1 TEEGSPL
8 LSWENSNTES
18 LSPSRTSTDMLDSP
32 ALDQGHLL
40 YPDIVLSSNL
50 RAAQYREGVTQQQE
64 LMLEARGQNQWRREG
79 KGENHEE
86 LAGEEDIEG
95 MPSTNIIQQEFQY
108 LDRNQLCTTE
118 NEWPLLSSFHSW
130 PTEQSNIDS
139 STSQTLIY
147 TQGLGTGIWKS
158 SLCQGAQLLA
168 QGYGRNGL
176 IISEPQPTG
185 TSSTSSQGKVVKDA
199 TKTTFDAT
207 QAGEIGI
214 HNEQRERGATQS
226 AKGIEQIELNLAHR
240 DPSLA
245 QKWETTQT
253 GEDITQMAKAMNQ
266 TGRTLA
272 EMEEPGLAIHQDV
285 IELSFVLEGK
295 NGPNSDMLQLEKAQ
309 AKENVGQTEGNAVQI
324 RQEINASLRQ
334 QGAKKTAL
342 AMDQGS
348 EQFTLFV
355 VDKLFLDTPN
365 MTDRALSDQEML
377 ELDSYGDKAQQE
389 DPAALEPD
397 ASDDMGFT
405 IKIQAPGI
413 EPTDFQ
419 VSPLAMVQEI
429 KQVLMDHEETC
440 HRTCFSLQLE
450 GNTLDNF
457 SYLKAITSLQE
468 GSLLKI
474 VEEPYTVREV
484 RIHLRHIRDLLKSM
498 DPTDAYNGMEG
509 SSLTFLRFFSEEHIE
524 ESSRV
529 SKRGDELKLFNCS
542 PPEYILPGAK
552 ECLLR
557 PLQPQTKNLKPTE
570 CLKVLTTSNWNPPP
584 GNRKMHGDLM
594 YLNIVT
600 MEDRHFS
607 ITASTRGF
615 YLNQSTTYRFNPKPA
630 NPSLLSHSL
639 MELLSQISPIFKKNL
654 SALLKKRT
662 STHPFERI
670 ATPFQVFSWTA
681 PALDHAMDCV
691 RAEDASP
698 SCLAY
703 EEHVPGQ
710 IRDWNEEL
718 QSTRELSRKS
728 LKDRLLR
735 DRAIFKASMSFSQN
749 ANSDFVSIAT
759 KGAMAVVDGDVMPIN
774 PGEEPCNQMYI
785 WNSILFSLGFDTREH
800 YQALGGEAAAHAAS
814 AVDLC
819 GVRAYSTVD
828 ADGLYVLGTVVVDYR
843 GYRVTA
849 QSIVPGILECG
860 QEQAVTYGSTDFGK
874 TVISDETYLKLLEKP
889 SKHLRVQRHHV
900 LNEDNMA
907 VELCSSVQCKG
918 IVGNDG
924 RHYILDLLFT
934 FPPDLNFLPVEG
946 EELNPECQL
955 LGFPQQHPHRL
966 AYLRQEMTE
975 AFVKH
980 RNADIFFNPNIFSPD
995 KTRII
1000 VYLHISV
1007 LDPEYI
1013 HIPGVRFPV
1022 ESSKDIQEQKQ
1033 LLKDAAAFLISNQIP
1048 ALIQSCLDHTSMPM
1062 DGGTLTEALHQHG
1075 INVRYLGTVLEY
1087 IEKSPQ
1093 KLRLDHIYAV
1103 EPSALSASVSHFLN
1117 CFLSSSPDG
1126 LGPQQV
1132 DGLAAKRRSRRRRS
1146 RGSVGGA
1153 MTTWAVMTSSD
1164 LWRTIQA
1171 ETMEYYHYCLPCG
1184 NVEQAVGRCG
1194 LQRLTLLR
1202 EHSIK
1207 TGIQHKPVFTEED
1220 ILNIFPVLKHISPKA
1235 SDGLCLLH
1243 CGQAKVQ
1250 QGSLKEGCELISQA
1264 LGLFTNVYGALHH
1277 DVCTCLRLLG
1287 RIHYI
1292 LGEYAE
1298 ALSHQQR
1305 AVLISER
1312 VLGIEHPNTIR
1323 EYKHLG
1329 LYCFAG
1335 GRAAT
1340 AVRLLYRARYL
1351 ILLVC
1356 GEDHPEMA
1364 LLDSPLSPVQSK
1376 IGLMLYSM
1384 LECDLA
1390 LSFLGNALA
1399 MTSKYHGPTSL
1410 KLAHSHH
1417 LMAKVFESKG
1427 EFRSALRHE
1436 KERYMIYRNQVGESH
1451 EKTCESSEY
1460 LKHLTNQAVILQRT
1474 MNMICKN
1481 NSEASIASLKL
1492 IAPRRL
1498 WIMEQLNLVTGI
1510 VLIPLR
1516 CLSHLI
1522 PSYEGSPSVLR
1533 TIHRLPARGRDS
1545 APTHTATMVLS
1556 QRQRDELNRAIAD
1569 YLRSNG
1575 YEEAYSVF
1583 KKEAELD
1590 MNEELDKK
1598 YAGLL
1603 EKKWTSVIRLQKKV
1617 MELESKLN
1625 EAKEEITLGGPV
1637 GQKRD
1642 PKEWIPRPPEKYALS
1657 GHRSP
1662 VTRVIFHPVFS
1673 IMVSASE
1680 DATIKVWDYEAG
1692 DFERTLKGHTD
1703 SVQDI
1708 SFDQTG
1714 KLLASCS
1721 ADMTIKLWD
1730 FQGFECIRTMHG
1742 HDHNVSSV
1750 AIMPNG
1756 DHIVSASRDKTIK
1769 MWEVATGYCVKT
1781 FTGHREWVRMVRP
1794 NQDGTLLASCS
1805 NDQTVRV
1812 WVTATKECKAE
1823 LREHEH
1829 VVECIS
1835 WAPDSAHPTILE
1847 ATGSE
1852 NKKSGKPGPFLLSGS
1867 RDKTIKMWDVST
1879 GMCLMTLVGHD
1890 NWVRGVLFHPGGK
1903 FVVSCADDKTLRI
1916 WDYKNKR
1923 CMKTLSA
1930 HEHFVTSLDF
1940 HKTSPYVVTGSVDQT
1955 VKVWECR

>member
-1 TEEGSPL
+1 MGSVLQCCYRVSHFIWHKDVPDQTEEGSPL

-245 QKWETTQT
+245 QKVQGMEQRAKCMLQEVHSVVRHEKRVACSGKNAAQIDENTVVKMDLEDSKQMEHCSIQIEYREAQHKVNISQLDEDEMKSETIIMARDRESRELDLELTDQDTLSAEDAVLNLSKTDQLGLKWETTQT

-295 NGPNSDMLQLEKAQ
+295 NGPNSDMLQLEQAQ

-324 RQEINASLRQ
+324 QQEINASLRQ

-365 MTDRALSDQEML
+365 MTGLGNLDRALSDQEML

-474 VEEPYTVREV
+474 VEEPYTVREL

-735 DRAIFKASMSFSQN
+735 DRAIFKA
-749 ANSDFVSIAT
+749 NSDFVSIAT

-860 QEQAVTYGSTDFGK
+860 QEQAMTYGSTDFGK

-980 RNADIFFNPNIFSPD
+980 RNADIFFNPNIFSP
-995 KTRII
+995 
-1000 VYLHISV
+1000 
-1007 LDPEYI
+1007 
-1013 HIPGVRFPV
+1013 GVRFPV

-1093 KLRLDHIYAV
+1093 KLRLDHIYRTALCELITRCTKHLFRTYLLAV

-1207 TGIQHKPVFTEED
+1207 TGIQMLIREYHFDAKHKPVFTEED

-1364 LLDSPLSPVQSK
+1364 LLDSK

-1510 VLIPLR
+1510 VLIPLSNKDLEILR
-1516 CLSHLI
+1516 AESH
-1522 PSYEGSPSVLR
+1522 
-1533 TIHRLPARGRDS
+1533 
-1545 APTHTATMVLS
+1545 
-1556 QRQRDELNRAIAD
+1556 
-1569 YLRSNG
+1569 
-1575 YEEAYSVF
+1575 
-1583 KKEAELD
+1583 
-1590 MNEELDKK
+1590 
-1598 YAGLL
+1598 
-1603 EKKWTSVIRLQKKV
+1603 
-1617 MELESKLN
+1617 
-1625 EAKEEITLGGPV
+1625 
-1637 GQKRD
+1637 
-1642 PKEWIPRPPEKYALS
+1642 
-1657 GHRSP
+1657 
-1662 VTRVIFHPVFS
+1662 
-1673 IMVSASE
+1673 
-1680 DATIKVWDYEAG
+1680 
-1692 DFERTLKGHTD
+1692 
-1703 SVQDI
+1703 
-1708 SFDQTG
+1708 
-1714 KLLASCS
+1714 
-1721 ADMTIKLWD
+1721 
-1730 FQGFECIRTMHG
+1730 
-1742 HDHNVSSV
+1742 
-1750 AIMPNG
+1750 
-1756 DHIVSASRDKTIK
+1756 
-1769 MWEVATGYCVKT
+1769 
-1781 FTGHREWVRMVRP
+1781 
-1794 NQDGTLLASCS
+1794 
-1805 NDQTVRV
+1805 
-1812 WVTATKECKAE
+1812 
-1823 LREHEH
+1823 
-1829 VVECIS
+1829 
-1835 WAPDSAHPTILE
+1835 
-1847 ATGSE
+1847 
-1852 NKKSGKPGPFLLSGS
+1852 
-1867 RDKTIKMWDVST
+1867 
-1879 GMCLMTLVGHD
+1879 
-1890 NWVRGVLFHPGGK
+1890 
-1903 FVVSCADDKTLRI
+1903 
-1916 WDYKNKR
+1916 
-1923 CMKTLSA
+1923 
-1930 HEHFVTSLDF
+1930 
-1940 HKTSPYVVTGSVDQT
+1940 
-1955 VKVWECR
+1955 